1 MVESTSSPKK
11 ETKEESPEKKKE
23 TEKLLKQAWVQKLK
37 KYNDGKEHKSAAE
50 NDRDADVEFLKLL
63 EEEKLKEEE
72 RNPSFRTIP
81 RFFFKKPTN
90 ETSLFFKVRQ
100 EARTRFLQN
109 KTAEVLEK
117 EDLEHLWYLLKEH
130 LSQPDDGTER
140 INYDQFVFVSSMLP
154 PKCR

>member
-1 MVESTSSPKK
+1 MKK
-11 ETKEESPEKKKE
+11 
-23 TEKLLKQAWVQKLK
+23 LKQ
-37 KYNDGKEHKSAAE
+37 YNDGKEHKSAAE

-63 EEEKLKEEE
+63 EDEKQKEKEK
-72 RNPSFRTIP
+72 NPSFKTIP

-140 INYDQFVFVSSMLP
+140 INYD
-154 PKCR
+154 